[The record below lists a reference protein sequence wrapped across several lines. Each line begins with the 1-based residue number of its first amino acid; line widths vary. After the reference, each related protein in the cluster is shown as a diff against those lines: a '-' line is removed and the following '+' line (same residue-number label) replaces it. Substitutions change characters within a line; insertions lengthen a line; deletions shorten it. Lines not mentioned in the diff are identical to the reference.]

1 MAHPLVSI
9 VMRTKDRTILLRRA
23 IADVIAQT
31 MSDWELIIVNDGGVP
46 QPVDDLL
53 AHYATGLA
61 GRARVIHN
69 ETSQGMEHASNQAI
83 EASTGTYV
91 CIHDDDDTWHPTFLE
106 TTSRLLEEDDTYA
119 AVAVR
124 TEIVLEKL
132 TDTAVEEI
140 GREPAWPEI
149 HRFSLTELMSQ
160 NIAVPISCMYRR
172 SVIDELGGFRSDLPV
187 VGDWEFHLRLAVA
200 HDVAFV
206 DGKPLAFWHQRRSQG
221 GALGNSVFAGA
232 DKHAYFD
239 LKVRDEY
246 LREYAEK
253 NGVGALLFIA
263 AMSKRGGTFG
273 APETAFSFAVRQAR
287 KGVYFVRS
295 KRQIM
300 SQTGESPLAYTLTR
314 IGRRVSRA
322 MHRR

>member
-1 MAHPLVSI
+1 MSQPVVSV
-9 VMRTKDRTILLRRA
+9 VMRTKDRPVLLTRA
-23 IADVIAQT
+23 LADVARQT
-31 MSDWELIIVNDGGVP
+31 LQEWELIIVNDGGKP
-46 QPVDDLL
+46 EPIDDLL
-53 AHYATGLA
+53 TTHGAALA

-69 ETSQGMEHASNQAI
+69 ATSQGMEHASNQAI
-83 EASTGTYV
+83 EAASGEYI

-106 TTSRLLEEDDTYA
+106 RTVSCLEHNPTFG

-124 TEIVLEKL
+124 TEIVLERL
-132 TDTAVEEI
+132 TDDGVEEI
-140 GREPAWPEI
+140 GREPAWPDI
-149 HRFSLTELMSQ
+149 HQFSLTELMSQ
-160 NIAVPISCMYRR
+160 NIAVPIGCLYRA
-172 SVIDELGGFRSDLPV
+172 SVISDLGGFRDDLPV

-200 HDVAFV
+200 YDVAYI

-221 GALGNSVFAGA
+221 GVLGNSVFAGA

-263 AMSKRGGTFG
+263 AMAHRGGG
-273 APETAFSFAVRQAR
+273 WGGPETAFGFALRQAR

-295 KRQIM
+295 KRQAA
-300 SQTGESPLAYTLTR
+300 SEAGESTLGYASRRLRTR
-314 IGRRVSRA
+314 LQRR
-322 MHRR
+322 